1 MFYERRSTMGQQW
14 TLFRLFLLLPNNNR
28 LVITFINE
36 TASSRTIKA
45 WMMMCSVGIRT
56 QDDMRRLI
64 QGDLNNIN
72 F

>member
-28 LVITFINE
+28 LVITFINK